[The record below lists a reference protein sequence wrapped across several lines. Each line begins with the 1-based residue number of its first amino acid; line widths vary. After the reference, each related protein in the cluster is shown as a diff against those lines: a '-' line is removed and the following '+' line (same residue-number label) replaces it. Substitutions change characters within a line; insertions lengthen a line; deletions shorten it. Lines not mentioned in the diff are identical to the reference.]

1 MQIGSKKQVKIIM
14 RLTCIVYNI
23 MLISMQNNTSEYLT
37 NCGKCIFGYVELTEN
52 IQKLQKN
59 IFKMN

>member
-1 MQIGSKKQVKIIM
+1 
-14 RLTCIVYNI
+14 